1 MPPVLALSCGRLTPP
16 LSPSATARRTG
27 AFAGEFGDAFIKD
40 TELEG
45 GHTAPALRLVIDILK
60 EMMGG
65 TNAGPWRRRAD
76 VLYNCVGGMD
86 VGQRKAVKG
95 RRGRW
100 VE

>member
-1 MPPVLALSCGRLTPP
+1 MPLVLALSCGRLTPP
-16 LSPSATARRTG
+16 LSLSVTVWRTG

-65 TNAGPWRRRAD
+65 TNAGPLMCCTTVW
-76 VLYNCVGGMD
+76 GGWML
-86 VGQRKAVKG
+86 VRG
-95 RRGRW
+95 RR
-100 VE
+100 